1 MILGGSS
8 LFRKM
13 TILMLIV
20 GLIFSPLGLSSSTAQ
35 AATSTAV
42 PDGVYTVDYLY
53 LVNELD
59 SVSVANTYLKSPG
72 QKGTLRIQN
81 GNAVFEHEVSETN
94 YSYFPYL
101 GYRLDGKDKAVIS
114 TDPATHNEVALG
126 IEGYQGVT
134 AVRGSGEHANYLVSY
149 NVSDI
154 TKKQD
159 ILMHVD
165 IPDFN
170 YNHWYNVQ
178 LKIDLTTVPGVP
190 SDEEEE
196 TPGNGTVTTAT
207 YSQVFERITVAQSVY
222 SDATE
227 GTNYGDYPTG
237 SKSTLYAIIVSS
249 QMMLD
254 MTTQGDGAAYG
265 QIYNTVN
272 GALSF
277 FESRRILAD
286 RSEIEPIIKVVQ
298 SFLNR
303 AKRHG
308 TAEGAPGSAA
318 AAIQAGE
325 YYASAINLLNSSLTT
340 AKNAVANP
348 KSTPLILSNAKKAME
363 NRYKT
368 AEENEYVES
377 KPYKIYALDTDQ
389 PTTTLSPYANEVG
402 DTVTTIVQKV
412 DFVKMKNFL
421 ANVTLKVAP
430 DDNQLLQSAATEEGP
445 FYAYTFPA
453 GQVSALSNASQK
465 VYQLAPVSYVE
476 PDGTWQGI
484 SMVKYTVGGVTRTV
498 YISYNAEKLEQLQT
512 FVAQAEQS
520 LATPISIGTNQEE
533 YDAAKLALQNSL
545 DAAKP
550 VATNLASKRPDIR
563 TAYTALQAA
572 VDSFRAVQG
581 YERQF
586 STVHATKAAFSSAD
600 SYLGKPAIITSENG
614 STYAAVTLKDN
625 TVIKSF
631 QVKTGNDYVDAQ
643 VVSEN
648 LDANTRVVK
657 FKLDSLSAL
666 ADAKM
671 RVAIPAQNYDQTHT
685 IRLNFNDVNNAEL
698 AQVSTEAST
707 LLRTAVAG
715 TEVGQYPAT
724 AKTTL
729 QGAIDTAGAE
739 AARTDGTNELS
750 AAALQVLKQAI
761 ATFKASV
768 VRANPG
774 TGGGQLADG
783 EYAIPFNI
791 YKKGSNESSVMYDY
805 VDKNSGKLIVENG
818 QSFLSFTL
826 KQHAEILS
834 FKTERDGSLVETDK
848 VSENTTANT
857 RVVRFPVKDLS
868 ARLNGWVK
876 IYWVL
881 PPPINLY
888 DHEYEVELGF
898 GQPVIPEEQQDL
910 SFSVLHATKDE
921 ASSMDRYFVKP
932 GTYSMVN
939 GKAKITLTL
948 KDSTIVPSFKV
959 EKNGVLTETTVLSTD
974 TAANTRVIQFET
986 ADLTTL
992 LNAQVHVST
1001 SYNGQPYEMDHN
1013 VRLKLYATNKT
1024 SLNALV
1030 AQAQSKYDAAVE
1042 GTEAGKYPATAK
1054 AAMLAAITTGKVVAA
1069 SAAASQQAADE
1080 AVVALQKALDVFQ
1093 ASIILADANYTVALP
1108 NSITDGSGTP
1118 INNYVTNEAKLE
1130 VSNGKHVMT
1139 FQLQTGVTLKK
1150 VQKKKADG
1158 TLEDVLPQQ
1167 VAAAKRVNE
1176 VAILSTSGS
1185 SSSFSF
1191 EVDRTANYV
1200 LTLVGADQTE
1210 RAFEIP
1216 LSQLEPAKVTP
1227 GTSGPG
1233 TGPVGP
1239 VNVHGISDGT
1249 YSISYKFLKYNESS
1263 TSVMQDYVVTPG
1275 KLTVSSGLMY
1285 FEFVLKNSKEI
1296 PDFQV
1301 DNGNGLSSPE
1311 VSATVEAKNTRTYK
1325 FKVANLNEKLH
1336 GWVDVNWPAMNY
1348 VHNYDVH
1355 LVFDKSSLQAIA
1367 SGSNPGLSG
1376 GEKPFIDL
1384 YTPGEY
1390 EMAYVLNV
1398 RGTANK
1404 AEVDAYVK
1412 HPAKLVVKD
1421 GKTYVQLT
1429 VSNQEVKSLK
1439 VEVNGTS
1446 TEVEIIST
1454 NEKDNEKTVQFA
1466 ISDAKTKVMAL
1477 FTVQGKYSGEY
1488 AVEFVWDGSSV
1499 KPYKE
1504 QVKDVVPVKPPTST
1518 VSSFKD
1524 VEKHWAKAQID
1535 RAIQLGLTNGYEDN
1549 TFRPD
1554 NLITRA
1560 EFAALLARVLKLA
1573 PSTDELSF
1581 SDASDIPSW
1590 VKPQLSAI
1598 VKAGI
1603 LNGYEDGTFRADRQI
1618 TRAELAVIL
1627 ARALH
1632 LQVDENAQSN
1642 FADRESIPSWAQAEV
1657 ASVQKQGIIQGRG
1670 DNLFAPNDNA
1680 TRAEA
1685 ISLILALYSEAK

>member
-1 MILGGSS
+1 MIK
-8 LFRKM
+8 KM

-20 GLIFSPLGLSSSTAQ
+20 GLIFSPLGLHASTAHAAA
-35 AATSTAV
+35 AATTA

-81 GNAVFEHEVSETN
+81 GKAVFEHEVSETN

-134 AVRGSGEHANYLVSY
+134 AVRGNGEHANYLVTY

-159 ILMHVD
+159 ILMHVN

-178 LKIDLTTVPGVP
+178 LKIDLTTVPGLP

-207 YSQVFERITVAQSVY
+207 YAQVFERITVAQSVY
-222 SDATE
+222 SVAME

-254 MTTQGDGAAYG
+254 MTTQGDAAAYG

-286 RSEIEPIIKVVQ
+286 RSDIEPIIKVVQ

-348 KSTPLILSNAKKAME
+348 KSTPLVLSNAKKAME

-389 PTTTLSPYANEVG
+389 PTTTLSPYANEIG

-412 DFVKMKNFL
+412 DFVKMINFL

-476 PDGTWQGI
+476 PDGTWLGI
-484 SMVKYTVGGVTRTV
+484 SMVKYTVEGVTRTV
-498 YISYNAEKLEQLQT
+498 YISYNKEKLELLQT
-512 FVAQAEQS
+512 LVAQAEQLIAAPRS
-520 LATPISIGTNQEE
+520 VGTSQEE
-533 YDAAKLALQNSL
+533 FDIVKLALQASL

-550 VATNLASKRPDIR
+550 VASNLASKRPDIR
-563 TAYTALQAA
+563 TAHTALQAA

-648 LDANTRVVK
+648 LEANTRVVK
-657 FKLDSLSAL
+657 FKIDSLSTL

-671 RVAIPAQNYDQTHT
+671 RVVIPAQNYDQTHT

-698 AQVSTEAST
+698 AQISTEAST
-707 LLRTAVAG
+707 LLRTAVVG

-729 QGAIDTAGAE
+729 QAAIDTAGGE
-739 AARTDGTNELS
+739 AVRTDGTNEQS
-750 AAALQVLKQAI
+750 VAALQTLKGAI
-761 ATFKASV
+761 VTFKASAV
-768 VRANPG
+768 GTNPG
-774 TGGGQLADG
+774 TGGSQLDDG
-783 EYAIPFNI
+783 EYAIPFHI

-805 VDKNSGKLIVENG
+805 VDTNSGKLIVENG
-818 QSFLSFTL
+818 QSFISFTL

-834 FKTERDGSLVETDK
+834 FKTERNGSLVETDK
-848 VSENTTANT
+848 VSENTAANT

-876 IYWVL
+876 IYWML

-898 GQPVIPEEQQDL
+898 DQPVIPEVQQDL

-932 GTYSMVN
+932 GKYSMVN
-939 GKAKITLTL
+939 GKARVTLTL
-948 KDSTIVPSFKV
+948 KDSTTVPSFKV

-1013 VRLKLYATNKT
+1013 IRLKLYATDKT

-1030 AQAQSKYDAAVE
+1030 TQAQSKYDGAVE
-1042 GTEAGKYPATAK
+1042 GTDAGKYPAIAK
-1054 AAMLAAITTGKVVAA
+1054 AAMLAAINTGKAVAA
-1069 SAAASQQAADE
+1069 NAAASQQTADA
-1080 AVVALQKALDVFQ
+1080 AVVALQKALHVFQ
-1093 ASIILADANYTVALP
+1093 ASIILADANYTVTLP
-1108 NSITDGSGTP
+1108 TSITDGSGTP
-1118 INNYVTNEAKLE
+1118 INNYVTSEAKLE
-1130 VSNGKHVMT
+1130 VSNGKQVMT
-1139 FQLQTGVTLKK
+1139 LQLQTGVTLKK

-1158 TLEDVLPQQ
+1158 TLEDVLPQV

-1185 SSSFSF
+1185 SPSFSF

-1200 LTLVGADQTE
+1200 VTLVGADQTE

-1216 LSQLEPAKVTP
+1216 FSQLEPAKVTP
-1227 GTSGPG
+1227 GTSGPGSG

-1249 YSISYKFLKYNESS
+1249 YSIAYKFLKYNESS

-1275 KLTVSSGLMY
+1275 KLTVSGSWMY

-1296 PDFQV
+1296 PDFQI
-1301 DNGNGLSSPE
+1301 DNGNGLSAPD
-1311 VSATVEAKNTRTYK
+1311 VSATDEAKNTRTYK
-1325 FKVANLNEKLH
+1325 FKVNNLDEKLH

-1355 LVFDKSSLQAIA
+1355 LALNRSSLQAIA
-1367 SGSNPGLSG
+1367 SGSNPALSG

-1390 EMAYVLNV
+1390 EMAYALNV
-1398 RGTANK
+1398 RGTSNK

-1439 VEVNGTS
+1439 VEQNS
-1446 TEVEIIST
+1446 TLTDVEIIST

-1477 FTVQGKYSGEY
+1477 FTVQGKYTGEY

-1504 QVKDVVPVKPPTST
+1504 PVKDVVPVKPPTT
-1518 VSSFKD
+1518 TASSFKD

-1535 RAIQLGLTNGYEDN
+1535 RAIQLGLTNGYGDN

-1560 EFAALLARVLKLA
+1560 EFAALLGRVLKLV

-1581 SDASDIPSW
+1581 SDATDIPTW
-1590 VKPQLSAI
+1590 VKPQLGSI

-1618 TRAELAVIL
+1618 TRAELAVII

-1632 LQVDENAQSN
+1632 LQVDEKAQSS
-1642 FADRESIPSWAQAEV
+1642 FADVESIPSWAQAEV
-1657 ASVQKQGIIQGRG
+1657 AAVQKQGIIQGRG